1 MRSWAARRKKIR
13 SATGISPG
21 RKLNVGYKRGS
32 AQLSRKPNRTSERL
46 RVCVSCRQA
55 RPRSQLVRLTV
66 DYRSGEV
73 RLQQLEAGSEQAPMG
88 RSAYI
93 CRQADCLE
101 QALKGHRLKGALQ
114 GQKQKKGGKSRL
126 IQWPLEPQLIQDL
139 SRQCTQKAQ
148 TCKNTQRK
156 EGSE

>member
-1 MRSWAARRKKIR
+1 M
-13 SATGISPG
+13 
-21 RKLNVGYKRGS
+21 
-32 AQLSRKPNRTSERL
+32 
-46 RVCVSCRQA
+46 
-55 RPRSQLVRLTV
+55 RLTV
-66 DYRSGEV
+66 DCRSGNV
-73 RLQQLEAGSEQAPMG
+73 RLHLGQAGSKQAPMG

-93 CRQADCLE
+93 CRQAECLE

-114 GQKQKKGGKSRL
+114 GQKRKRGGKSRL

-139 SRQCTQKAQ
+139 SRLCTENVQ